1 MPPRM
6 ETDALEHLNTAAT
19 CQTMSDVR
27 HEIDRL
33 DRILVALIAER
44 QSFMDAAAR
53 IKGHR
58 GLVRDE
64 ARITDVL
71 DKVRVCANAAGL
83 SMAIA
88 EPVWR
93 TMMDRCI
100 AYEFASF
107 DRQRGTE
114 ASSETMS
121 TQTG

>member
-1 MPPRM
+1 MKSSSLIA
-6 ETDALEHLNTAAT
+6 THTATT
-19 CQTMSDVR
+19 CQTMADVR

-33 DRILVALIAER
+33 DQVLVALIAER

-64 ARITDVL
+64 ARIEDVMA
-71 DKVRVCANAAGL
+71 KVAVCAKEAGL
-83 SMAIA
+83 SLAIA

-100 AYEFASF
+100 AYEMAAF
-107 DRQRGTE
+107 DRTRSVVE
-114 ASSETMS
+114 A
-121 TQTG
+121 

>member
-1 MPPRM
+1 
-6 ETDALEHLNTAAT
+6 
-19 CQTMSDVR
+19 MSDVR

-33 DRILVALIAER
+33 DQVLVALIAER

-64 ARITDVL
+64 GRIEDVMR
-71 DKVRVCANAAGL
+71 KVTVCAKAEGL
-83 SMAIA
+83 SLAIA

-100 AYEFASF
+100 AYEMAAF
-107 DRQRGTE
+107 DRTRVAVE
-114 ASSETMS
+114 A
-121 TQTG
+121 

>member
-1 MPPRM
+1 M
-6 ETDALEHLNTAAT
+6 A
-19 CQTMSDVR
+19 DVR

-33 DRILVALIAER
+33 DQILVALIAER

-64 ARITDVL
+64 ARIEDVMA
-71 DKVRVCANAAGL
+71 KVAVCAKEAGL
-83 SMAIA
+83 SLAIA

-100 AYEFASF
+100 AYEMAAF
-107 DRQRGTE
+107 DKTRAVVE
-114 ASSETMS
+114 A
-121 TQTG
+121 

>member
-1 MPPRM
+1 
-6 ETDALEHLNTAAT
+6 
-19 CQTMSDVR
+19 MSDVR

-33 DRILVALIAER
+33 DQVLVALIAER

-64 ARITDVL
+64 ARIEDVMS
-71 DKVRVCANAAGL
+71 KVAVCAAEAGL
-83 SMAIA
+83 SLAIA

-100 AYEFASF
+100 AYEMAAF
-107 DRQRGTE
+107 DATRTTVE
-114 ASSETMS
+114 A
-121 TQTG
+121 

>member
-1 MPPRM
+1 
-6 ETDALEHLNTAAT
+6 
-19 CQTMSDVR
+19 MSDVR

-33 DRILVALIAER
+33 DQVLVALIAER

-64 ARITDVL
+64 DRIEDVMA
-71 DKVRVCANAAGL
+71 KVAVRADDEGL
-83 SMAIA
+83 SLAIA

-100 AYEFASF
+100 AYEMAAY
-107 DRQRGTE
+107 DRTRI
-114 ASSETMS
+114 AVDA
-121 TQTG
+121 

>member
-1 MPPRM
+1 M
-6 ETDALEHLNTAAT
+6 EFSTLTTRNTSAT
-19 CQTMSDVR
+19 CQTMADVR

-33 DRILVALIAER
+33 DQVLVALIAER

-64 ARITDVL
+64 ARIEDVMA
-71 DKVRVCANAAGL
+71 KVAVHAKVEGL
-83 SMAIA
+83 SLSIA

-100 AYEFASF
+100 AYEMAAF
-107 DRQRGTE
+107 DRARLTRE
-114 ASSETMS
+114 S
-121 TQTG
+121 

>member
-1 MPPRM
+1 M
-6 ETDALEHLNTAAT
+6 ERTNLPHRHTAAS

-33 DRILVALIAER
+33 DQVLVALIAER

-64 ARITDVL
+64 ARIEDVIA
-71 DKVRVCANAAGL
+71 KVAARARQEGL
-83 SMAIA
+83 SLAIA

-100 AYEFASF
+100 AYEMAAF
-107 DRQRGTE
+107 DRTRVGVE
-114 ASSETMS
+114 A
-121 TQTG
+121 